1 MSQALRISERMPS
14 LTAVRYFSVAARL
27 LSFTGA
33 AQELHVT
40 QAAVSRM
47 VQTLEQDLGVA
58 LFVRNGKFIRLTP
71 AGSAY
76 YQEVS
81 EALAQIQQASQ
92 TARRAVQEETLSLIV
107 NTGFAIRWLVP
118 RLPDFQRRYPH
129 IHVDI
134 LASEAD
140 ALESQ
145 RPVHLSI
152 RLGSQ
157 SAAGH
162 HVTRLNVG
170 DAFGVVCS
178 PALLSYKKVTRPE
191 DLIGQPLL
199 AHTNPSRD
207 FWADFFTE
215 FGLGSPDMGQA
226 PRFHQLLMIAEAAIS
241 GLGFALVPLFLFQE
255 ELKSGRLVQVFPQTH
270 RPRQGYCLVQT
281 KESEKDHKVSCFQQ
295 WLLKTAET
303 TAQPPAQTS
312 AIPSV

>member
-1 MSQALRISERMPS
+1 MSQPLRISARIPS

-58 LFVRNGKFIRLTP
+58 LFQRSGKFIRLTP
-71 AGSAY
+71 AGLAY

-81 EALAQIQQASQ
+81 EALAKILQASQ
-92 TARRAVQEETLSLIV
+92 TARRSAQEETLSLIV

-118 RLPDFQRRYPH
+118 RLPDFQRLYPH

-152 RLGSQ
+152 RLGGQ

-162 HVTRLNVG
+162 SVTRLNVG
-170 DAFGVVCS
+170 DDFGVVCS
-178 PALLSYKKVTRPE
+178 PALLSYKKVAAPA

-199 AHTNPSRD
+199 AHTNPTRD
-207 FWADFFTE
+207 FWAEYFADV
-215 FGLGSPDMGQA
+215 GLGSLDMGQA

-255 ELKSGRLVQVFPQTH
+255 ELKSGRLVQVFTQTH
-270 RPRQGYCLVQT
+270 RPQQGYCLVQS
-281 KESEKDHKVSCFQQ
+281 KESEKDHKVNGFKQ

-303 TAQPPAQTS
+303 NM
-312 AIPSV
+312 PSS

>member
-1 MSQALRISERMPS
+1 MNQHSNISERMPS

-27 LSFTGA
+27 LSFTKA
-33 AQELHVT
+33 AQELYVT

-71 AGSAY
+71 AGSDY

-81 EALAQIQQASQ
+81 EALAKIRYACQ
-92 TARRAVQEETLSLIV
+92 TARRSVQEEKLSLIV

-118 RLPDFQRRYPH
+118 RLPDFQRQHPH

-157 SAAGH
+157 SAADH
-162 HVTRLNVG
+162 SLTRLNVG

-178 PALLSYKKVTRPE
+178 PALLSYKKVTKPE

-199 AHTNPSRD
+199 AHTNPARD
-207 FWADFFTE
+207 FWAEFFTD

-241 GLGFALVPLFLFQE
+241 GLGFALVPIFLFQE
-255 ELKSGRLVQVFPQTH
+255 ELKSGRLVQAFPQTH
-270 RPRQGYCLVQT
+270 RPRHGYCLVQP
-281 KESEKDHKVSCFQQ
+281 KESEKDQKVSCFKQ
-295 WLLKTAET
+295 WLLETAEANLIAT
-303 TAQPPAQTS
+303 
-312 AIPSV
+312 